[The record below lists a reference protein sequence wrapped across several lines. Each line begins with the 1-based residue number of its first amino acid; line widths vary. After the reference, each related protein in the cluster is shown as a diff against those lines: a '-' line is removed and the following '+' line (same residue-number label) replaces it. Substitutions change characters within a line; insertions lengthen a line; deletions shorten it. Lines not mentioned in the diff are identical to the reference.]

1 MVENII
7 YYDGECGLC
16 HGAVKFILR
25 IDTKNKFYFSPI
37 SKLIQNEIKIDS
49 IILKINDEVYYEGQA
64 IVTIM
69 ENIENNWSYVASILR
84 IIPIDRLNQLYR
96 WISKNR
102 KKVFSKKQYACPN
115 IPTHLKNR
123 FILK

>member
-1 MVENII
+1 MPPRNPSS
-7 YYDGECGLC
+7 
-16 HGAVKFILR
+16 A
-25 IDTKNKFYFSPI
+25 N
-37 SKLIQNEIKIDS
+37 

-115 IPTHLKNR
+115 IPTHFTTNNR
-123 FILK
+123 KQTRTGIKRKS

>member
-16 HGAVKFILR
+16 HGAVKLILR
-25 IDTKNKFYFSPI
+25 IDTKNKFHFSPI

-49 IILKINDEVYYEGQA
+49 IILKINGEVYYEGQA

-69 ENIENNWSYVASILR
+69 ENIENNWSYVASILSC
-84 IIPIDRLNQLYR
+84 LLYTSPSPR
-96 WISKNR
+96 DATLSR
-102 KKVFSKKQYACPN
+102 MPSSA
-115 IPTHLKNR
+115 
-123 FILK
+123 

>member
-16 HGAVKFILR
+16 HAAVKFILR
-25 IDTKNKFYFSPI
+25 IDTKNKFHFSPI

-49 IILKINDEVYYEGQA
+49 VILKINDKVYYEGQA